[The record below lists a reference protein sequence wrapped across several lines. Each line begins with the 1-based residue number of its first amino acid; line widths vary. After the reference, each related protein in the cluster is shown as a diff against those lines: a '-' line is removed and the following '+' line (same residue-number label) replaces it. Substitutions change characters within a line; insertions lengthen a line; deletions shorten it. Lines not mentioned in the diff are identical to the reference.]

1 MGILRSG
8 NPAPLL
14 SQNCIFGLSASQQN
28 GRYSITSSARAR
40 SVGGISNTSALA
52 VLRLI
57 AKYKVVG
64 DICDVAARRRACPM
78 SALSPKADVGLALW
92 DVS

>member
-64 DICDVAARRRACPM
+64 AWTGKSAGGLPRRIR
-78 SALSPKADVGLALW
+78 SR
-92 DVS
+92 